1 MRMTFGIIL
10 IGISLFMLLGFSQT
24 DYKHGLGAEIAAFVF
39 MVAFPMVGGALLI
52 RSHYRKKVTLAR
64 NKEALRKQA
73 MESQIL
79 KLAAKK
85 GGKLTVVEVVSE
97 TMLNLATAK
106 EILDSLV
113 HQSLASVEITDS
125 GVIVYAFYDV
135 AHLDEKARAKGILD
149 A

>member
-24 DYKHGLGAEIAAFVF
+24 DFKHGLGAEIAAFLF
-39 MVAFPMVGGALLI
+39 MVVFPMFGGTLLI
-52 RSHYRKKVTLAR
+52 RSHYRKKATLAK
-64 NKEALRKQA
+64 NKETLRKQTL
-73 MESQIL
+73 ESQVL

-97 TMLNLATAK
+97 TMLDLAAAK
-106 EILDSLV
+106 EILDSLA

-135 AHLDEKARAKGILD
+135 AHLNEKREAKGVLD